1 MKKVKEI
8 NKINNDD
15 LNINSNDP
23 TAIVN
28 NEENTENRFLKNKSN
43 IMFDQEEKI
52 DELILEETFLLRY
65 SDPINSIALTD
76 DYLLFGSMIGKVI
89 LYNISTKKTK
99 RLFEMTN
106 ETIMGCSLDARIG
119 NKKIFYVS
127 IGDESVISLQEKES
141 KNNELEIES
150 NTINNYNNQE
160 NHINNCSRAFTML
173 WKNKALLL
181 YLYHAQEHDEKICK
195 YQTAYCLL
203 TYSIKN
209 IQNELMEEGSIDMSN
224 YSVPLDLRYNRFLYL
239 EYIEKEKRDLC
250 LYLFK
255 GKESN
260 KKILMNLDKNFGH
273 ISFAKI
279 LNRNL
284 ILIVRNYNL
293 IEIYNI
299 DNEPKLIVN
308 FNNESEINAIDF
320 YEVNINNNG
329 NNCSFRDENDSM
341 ISAKLKEEQL
351 YFIILIDIN
360 ENIIELKFKYNINK
374 KDEQQLKVNIKK
386 NLKEIKK
393 ISDEYKNK
401 ALFNLDFPYY
411 IKNSPNYI
419 AVTTDISCFL
429 LKKQKNI

>member
-8 NKINNDD
+8 NKINNND
-15 LNINSNDP
+15 LNINSNEP

-43 IMFDQEEKI
+43 IMLDQEEI
-52 DELILEETFLLRY
+52 IEDLTLEETFLLRY
-65 SDPINSIALTD
+65 SDPINSISLTD

-99 RLFEMTN
+99 RLFDMTSEN
-106 ETIMGCSLDARIG
+106 IMGCSLDVRIG
-119 NKKIFYVS
+119 NKKIFYVL
-127 IGDESVISLQEKES
+127 IGDESVVSLQEKES

-150 NTINNYNNQE
+150 NTIKNYDTQD
-160 NHINNCSRAFTML
+160 NHITNCSQAFTML
-173 WKNKALLL
+173 WKNKALIL
-181 YLYHAQEHDEKICK
+181 YLYHAKEHDEKICK
-195 YQTAYCLL
+195 YSTSYCLL

-209 IQNELMEEGSIDMSN
+209 IQNELIEEGSIDMSN
-224 YSVPLDLRYNRFLYL
+224 YSVPLDFKYNRFLYL
-239 EYIEKEKRDLC
+239 EYIAKEKRDLC
-250 LYLFK
+250 LHLFK

-279 LNRNL
+279 MIKNL

-299 DNEPKLIVN
+299 DNESQLVAYY
-308 FNNESEINAIDF
+308 NNESEINSIDF
-320 YEVNINNNG
+320 YEVNINESNT
-329 NNCSFRDENDSM
+329 SIKEEDSM
-341 ISAKLKEEQL
+341 ISAKIKEEQL
-351 YFIILIDIN
+351 YYIIFIDVN
-360 ENIIELKFKYNINK
+360 ENIIELKFKYNINH
-374 KDEQQLKVNIKK
+374 KDELELKVNIKK
-386 NLKEIKK
+386 NLKDIKK
-393 ISDEYKNK
+393 INEEYKNK

-419 AVTTDISCFL
+419 AVTTDISWLL
-429 LKKQKNI
+429 LKKQ

>member
-8 NKINNDD
+8 NKINNND
-15 LNINSNDP
+15 LNINSNEP

-43 IMFDQEEKI
+43 IMFDQEEII
-52 DELILEETFLLRY
+52 DDLILEETFLLRY

-99 RLFEMTN
+99 KLFEMTSEN
-106 ETIMGCSLDARIG
+106 IMGCSLEARIG
-119 NKKIFYVS
+119 NKKIFYVL
-127 IGDESVISLQEKES
+127 IGDESVVSLQEKES

-150 NTINNYNNQE
+150 NTINNYDIKE
-160 NHINNCSRAFTML
+160 NHITNCSQAFTML
-173 WKNKALLL
+173 WKNKSLIL
-181 YLYHAQEHDEKICK
+181 YLYHAKEHDEKICK
-195 YQTAYCLL
+195 YPTSYCLL

-209 IQNELMEEGSIDMSN
+209 IQNELIEEGSIDMSN
-224 YSVPLDLRYNRFLYL
+224 YSVPLDFKYNRLLYL
-239 EYIEKEKRDLC
+239 EYIAKEKRDLC

-260 KKILMNLDKNFGH
+260 KKLLMNLDKNFGH

-279 LNRNL
+279 LIRNL
-284 ILIVRNYNL
+284 ILIVRNYNI

-299 DNEPKLIVN
+299 DNEPQLIAN
-308 FNNESEINAIDF
+308 YNNESEINAIDF
-320 YEVNINNNG
+320 YEANINESNA
-329 NNCSFRDENDSM
+329 SIKEDDSM
-341 ISAKLKEEQL
+341 ISAKIKEEQL
-351 YFIILIDIN
+351 YYIVFIDVN
-360 ENIIELKFKYNINK
+360 ENIIELKFKYNINN
-374 KDEQQLKVNIKK
+374 KDEQELKVNIKK
-386 NLKEIKK
+386 NLKDIKK
-393 ISDEYKNK
+393 INEEYKNK

-419 AVTTDISCFL
+419 VVTTDITCFL
-429 LKKQKNI
+429 LKKQRNI

>member
-8 NKINNDD
+8 NKINNND
-15 LNINSNDP
+15 LNINSNEP

-43 IMFDQEEKI
+43 IMFDQEEII
-52 DELILEETFLLRY
+52 DDLILEETFLLRY

-99 RLFEMTN
+99 KLFEMTSEN
-106 ETIMGCSLDARIG
+106 IMGCSLEARIG
-119 NKKIFYVS
+119 NKKIFYVL
-127 IGDESVISLQEKES
+127 IGDESVVSLQEKES

-150 NTINNYNNQE
+150 NTINNYDIKE
-160 NHINNCSRAFTML
+160 NHITNCSQAFTML
-173 WKNKALLL
+173 WKNKSLIL
-181 YLYHAQEHDEKICK
+181 YLYHAKEHDEKICK
-195 YQTAYCLL
+195 YPTSYCLL

-209 IQNELMEEGSIDMSN
+209 IQNELIEEGSIDMSN
-224 YSVPLDLRYNRFLYL
+224 YSVPLDFKYNRFLYL
-239 EYIEKEKRDLC
+239 EYIAKEKRDLC

-260 KKILMNLDKNFGH
+260 KKLLMNLDKNFGH

-279 LNRNL
+279 LIRNL
-284 ILIVRNYNL
+284 ILIVRNYNI

-299 DNEPKLIVN
+299 DNEPQLIAN
-308 FNNESEINAIDF
+308 YNNESEINAIDF
-320 YEVNINNNG
+320 YEANINESNA
-329 NNCSFRDENDSM
+329 SIKEDDSM
-341 ISAKLKEEQL
+341 ISAKIKEEQL
-351 YFIILIDIN
+351 YYIVFIDVN
-360 ENIIELKFKYNINK
+360 ENIIELKFKYNINN
-374 KDEQQLKVNIKK
+374 KDEQELKVNIKK
-386 NLKEIKK
+386 NLKDIKK
-393 ISDEYKNK
+393 INEEYKNK

-419 AVTTDISCFL
+419 VVTTDITCFL
-429 LKKQKNI
+429 LKKQRNI